1 LLVTAGIVVT
11 AEIPASSG
19 DEPHATF
26 TETRHRRHSGG
37 AAAATI
43 TACSS
48 SSGTSAGSSAST
60 SSSAGGRVTPSW
72 WNNATAYP
80 LKGVWVSAITA
91 FHTAHLNVTI
101 QNVPHQNEFFCHPD
115 ATYRDQPSKLKF
127 VVGNA

>member
-1 LLVTAGIVVT
+1 MVVTAEIAVT

-48 SSGTSAGSSAST
+48 SSGTSAGSSAAT
-60 SSSAGGRVTPSW
+60 SSSAGGRVTLSW

-80 LKGVWVSAITA
+80 LRGVWASDITA
-91 FHTAHLNVTI
+91 SHTADLNVTI
-101 QNVPHQNEFFCHPD
+101 QNVPQQNEFLCHPD
-115 ATYRDQPSKLKF
+115 ATYHD
-127 VVGNA
+127 